1 MTISLFPIKNFCLL
15 GFSLL
20 LVAGCASD
28 QERVANKEIFEPHYA
43 ETLDDITPKLMSEY
57 LAPAVGVGIIENG
70 EIKLV
75 KVYGENQK
83 GHKAPQDTIFNVASI
98 TKPVVAAAILKL
110 VARGEWDLDEPLF
123 HYWTDPDVA
132 DDPYAKLITTRH
144 CLSHT
149 TGFKNWRREEED
161 GKLKF
166 DFKPGTKFQY
176 SGEGMEYLRHAV
188 ESKFGVGLE
197 QIVDSL
203 VFKPLKMKDATMGW
217 LQEKDVARFAK
228 WYDTRGNL
236 HTTNYETKDINAADD
251 MLLTVKDL
259 LLFGNA
265 IMHREVV
272 DGALYDEMIK
282 PQSAIN
288 DKLNQGLGWVV
299 YNKLSNGEYILNH
312 DGGDPGVVTTL
323 ILFPKSKNGI
333 VIFVNSDNGASIT
346 NNIVKAI
353 VINGMEVIEG
363 LHWDTHIPSPIEMDD
378 SLLERYVGTY
388 KTDRGFSIRFHVEGH
403 NLFTDS
409 SVFPKVKLY
418 PMAKDE
424 FYPLP
429 FELYFKFV
437 EENGKMKVQLLSS
450 SNSIELEGERLQ
462 R

>member
-1 MTISLFPIKNFCLL
+1 MNRLQIRSFCLY
-15 GFSLL
+15 GFFFLL
-20 LVAGCASD
+20 LTGCSNGP
-28 QERVANKEIFEPHYA
+28 ERSAKKEIFKPHYK
-43 ETLDDITPKLMSEY
+43 ETLDSIVPKLMSEY
-57 LAPAVGVGIIENG
+57 LAPAVGVGIIEDG
-70 EIKLV
+70 KIELV

-83 GHKAPQDTIFNVASI
+83 GLKAPQNTIFNIASI
-98 TKPVVAAAILKL
+98 TKPVVTAAILKL
-110 VARGEWDLDEPLF
+110 VAHGDWDLDEPLF
-123 HYWTDPDVA
+123 HYWTDPDVVG
-132 DDPYAKLITTRH
+132 DQYAKLITTRN

-149 TGFKNWRREEED
+149 TGFKNWRWDEED

-166 DFKPGTKFQY
+166 NFKPGTKFQY
-176 SGEGMEYLRHAV
+176 SGEGIEYLRHAV
-188 ESKFGVGLE
+188 ESKFKMGLE
-197 QIVDSL
+197 KIVDSL
-203 VFKPLKMKDATMGW
+203 VFKPIGMKDATMGW
-217 LQEKDVARFAK
+217 LQDKDTARFAK

-236 HTTNYETKDINAADD
+236 HPINYKTKNINAADD

-265 IMHREVV
+265 VMHKKVV

-299 YNKLSNGEYILNH
+299 YDKLSNGEYILNH
-312 DGGDPGVVTTL
+312 GGGDPGVVTTM

-353 VINGMEVIEG
+353 VINGKEVIEG
-363 LHWDTHIPSPIEMDD
+363 LHWDTKIPETIEMND
-378 SLLERYVGTY
+378 SILKKYVGTY
-388 KTDRGFSIRFHVEGH
+388 KTNRNFSIRFHIEGQ

-437 EENGKMKVQLLSS
+437 EENNKMKVQLIS
-450 SNSIELEGERLQ
+450 SNKTIEVEGEKQ
-462 R
+462 